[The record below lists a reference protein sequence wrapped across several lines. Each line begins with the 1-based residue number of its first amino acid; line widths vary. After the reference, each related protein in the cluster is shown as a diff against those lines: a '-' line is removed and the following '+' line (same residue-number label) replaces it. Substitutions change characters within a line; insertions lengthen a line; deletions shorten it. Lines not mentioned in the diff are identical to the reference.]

1 KALAQ
6 DQLAELHGLVGEL
19 KVDLKTYTYDGDTPV
34 SARQAI
40 RAAGHIVVTNPDML
54 HTGIMPHHT
63 RWVKLFENLRYVVID
78 ELHHY
83 RGVFGSH
90 LANVLRRLRR
100 ICRFYGSDPVFICCS
115 ATIAN
120 PRELAEKLVEAAV
133 RLVDRSGAPEQDKYL
148 LFYNPPVVNRQL
160 GLRQGA
166 TLATRR
172 LAENFIANDLQTIV
186 FARTRLNV
194 EVLLSYLQSL
204 LRQKGRSAE
213 LVRGYRGGYLPLQR
227 REIER
232 GLRDGTVR
240 GVVAT
245 NALELGIDIGG
256 LEACLMCGY
265 PGTIASTWQ
274 RVGRV
279 GRRDSPAVALL
290 VATSSPLDQFIVTH
304 PDYFFG
310 QSPESGLVNPNNLTI
325 LADHL
330 RCAAFEL
337 PFEQESPQ
345 FGRAAGCGEI
355 LDFLEAEAV
364 LHSSGGR
371 YHWMAEH
378 FPAESVSLRTAAIDN

>member
-1 KALAQ
+1 
-6 DQLAELHGLVGEL
+6 
-19 KVDLKTYTYDGDTPV
+19 
-34 SARQAI
+34 
-40 RAAGHIVVTNPDML
+40 
-54 HTGIMPHHT
+54 
-63 RWVKLFENLRYVVID
+63 
-78 ELHHY
+78 
-83 RGVFGSH
+83 
-90 LANVLRRLRR
+90 
-100 ICRFYGSDPVFICCS
+100 
-115 ATIAN
+115 
-120 PRELAEKLVEAAV
+120 
-133 RLVDRSGAPEQDKYL
+133 
-148 LFYNPPVVNRQL
+148 
-160 GLRQGA
+160 

-304 PDYFFG
+304 PEYFFG

-337 PFEQESPQ
+337 PFEQEGPE

-378 FPAESVSLRTAAIDN
+378 FPAESVSLRTAAIDNFVIIEQGPPARVIGELDRQAAPILVHEEAIYLHQGQQYQVEKLDWEEKK